1 MLRCLN
7 QENVDACAQS
17 YLRWIENFPANAP
30 GFPPQEL
37 SQALIQSDGRD
48 LRRNRMPLEFLK
60 PVWPIVAARPAVLS
74 WCLSNGRP
82 NFMRRIYVLIFLV
95 CVTLT
100 LHAQTTLGKS
110 GQPDP
115 PSRDWHAGW
124 ITHPTAPLR
133 EPIVLHFRRALTLAA
148 VPASY
153 PVRVSAD
160 NRFILY
166 VNGHRVG
173 DGPAR
178 GDLTHWRYERFDLAS
193 LLQQGD
199 NLITATVWN
208 WGVYAAV
215 AQISDRTAFLLES
228 EATGETSISTG
239 AGKSDGWQVE
249 VEPGHTA
256 LDRDTVTF
264 KTYFAAGPGEQID
277 ASRYDWDWQSPTASI
292 GNWVSAAS
300 PMRDS
305 IFPHVSHAHSA
316 DTQGDNFWDLV
327 PDELPHM
334 EYTATDAGKG
344 VLSTETT
351 ASYEPRMRLLEF
363 PAKPIGLMA
372 NHHYRLVF
380 DRKTLTTAYP
390 QLTVS
395 GGKGSK
401 IVLTYAEALYD
412 KDQQKGDRDEVADRK
427 ALGLT
432 DSFLPDGGQHRTFEP
447 LWWRTWR
454 YLDLDITTGDQP
466 LTLESLT
473 ANFTAYPFKELATFN
488 SPDPD
493 LAKIWD
499 ISWRTARDDAHETYM
514 DTPYY
519 EQLQYVG
526 DTRIQALISYTVAGD
541 DRLARQAIEAF
552 DASRIPDGITR
563 SRYPSSLPQS
573 IPTFSLLYV
582 GMLHD
587 YWLYRPDSAFVRSK
601 LPGTRTVLDWFA
613 RYENPDGLLRK
624 LPWWS
629 FIDWV
634 AEKQEIPAYDANG
647 ESCVTT
653 LEYLGALDQAA
664 ELEKALGDT
673 HIYTD
678 YSVRAFHI
686 RSGLMSKCWSN
697 ARQLVADTPDLKSF
711 SQQANILAVLTD
723 VIPGAGQHE
732 VLRRILPIDPGTT
745 PNGVLS
751 ASYYFRFY
759 LARALEHVPHDH
771 ADPVASLSQA
781 YVPPAEPGPR
791 YDNQVHAD
799 MAVEYLASLKPW
811 RDLLPLHFS
820 TWPEVPGNTRSD
832 SHAWS
837 AHPIY
842 DLLTLVAGV
851 EPASPGFATVR
862 IAPHMGNLPSLTAN
876 FPHPQGNIEVK
887 YERKGAGLDATVTL
901 PGTLTGTFEFDGQS
915 WPLKPGLNRI
925 DTTSAH

>member
-1 MLRCLN
+1 M
-7 QENVDACAQS
+7 
-17 YLRWIENFPANAP
+17 
-30 GFPPQEL
+30 
-37 SQALIQSDGRD
+37 
-48 LRRNRMPLEFLK
+48 
-60 PVWPIVAARPAVLS
+60 
-74 WCLSNGRP
+74 RP
-82 NFMRRIYVLIFLV
+82 NFALFALA
-95 CVTLT
+95 LT
-100 LHAQTTLGKS
+100 CASLSAQSPL
-110 GQPDP
+110 QPDP
-115 PSRDWHAGW
+115 PSREWHAGW

-133 EPIVLHFRRALTLAA
+133 EPIVLHFRRSLTLTA
-148 VPASY
+148 VPSSY

-178 GDLTHWRYERFDLAS
+178 GDLTHWRYERFDLAPI
-193 LLQQGD
+193 LQQGD

-208 WGVYAAV
+208 WGVYAAI

-228 EATGETSISTG
+228 EATGESSISTG
-239 AGKSDGWQVE
+239 VGKPDGWQVE
-249 VEPGHTA
+249 VEPGHTP
-256 LDRDTVTF
+256 LSRDTVTY
-264 KTYFAAGPGEQID
+264 KTYYAAGPGEQID
-277 ASRYDWDWQSPTASI
+277 AAHYDWNWQSPTNST

-305 IFPHVSHAHSA
+305 IFPSVSHAHSA

-334 EYTATDAGKG
+334 EYSPTDPGKVVRAYQSTSVEVPGQLALSPGTGRIAVDGFPTTATLIPAGTH
-344 VLSTETT
+344 LHI
-351 ASYEPRMRLLEF
+351 LL
-363 PAKPIGLMA
+363 
-372 NHHYRLVF
+372 

-395 GGKGSK
+395 GGKGAR

-412 KDQQKGDRDEVADRK
+412 DKMQKGDRDSTTFGDELFRQ

-432 DSFLPDGGQHRTFEP
+432 DSFLPDGGDHRVFEP

-454 YLDLDITTGDQP
+454 YLDLDVTTGDQP

-473 ANFTAYPFKELATFN
+473 AQFTAYPFKELATFK
-488 SPDPD
+488 SSDPD

-541 DRLARQAIEAF
+541 DRLARQAIQAF

-587 YWLYRPDSAFVRSK
+587 YWLYRPDPEFVRA
-601 LPGTRTVLDWFA
+601 LVPGTRTILEWFSH
-613 RYENPDGLLRK
+613 YEAPDGLLRK

-634 AEKQEIPAYDANG
+634 NQGETPTYDANG
-647 ESCVTT
+647 ESCITT
-653 LEYLGALDQAA
+653 LEYLGALNDAA
-664 ELEKALGDT
+664 GLESALGDPLLAT
-673 HIYTD
+673 RYQSRASH
-678 YSVRAFHI
+678 VRAGI
-686 RSGLMSKCWSN
+686 YAKCWSST
-697 ARQLVADTPDLKSF
+697 RGLLADNPDQKVF
-711 SQQANILAVLTD
+711 SQQANILAVLYD
-723 VIPGAGQHE
+723 VIPKASQGA
-732 VLRRILPIDPGTT
+732 VLKQMLAIEPGTT

-759 LARALEHVPHDH
+759 LARALDH
-771 ADPVASLSQA
+771 A
-781 YVPPAEPGPR
+781 GM
-791 YDNQVHAD
+791 AD
-799 MAVEYLASLKPW
+799 EYLASLDPW
-811 RDLLPLHFS
+811 RKLLPLHFS
-820 TWPEVPGNTRSD
+820 TWPETPAPTRSD

-842 DLLTLVAGV
+842 DLLTLVAGI
-851 EPASPGFATVR
+851 ESASPGFATVR
-862 IAPHMGNLPSLTAN
+862 VAPHLGDLPSLTAS
-876 FPHPQGNIEVK
+876 FPHPQGAIEVK
-887 YERKGAGLDATVTL
+887 YERKGAGFIATITL
-901 PGTLTGTFEFDGQS
+901 PGKLTGTFLFNLQQ
-915 WPLKPGLNRI
+915 WPLHPGLNHI
-925 DTTSAH
+925 DTSSAH